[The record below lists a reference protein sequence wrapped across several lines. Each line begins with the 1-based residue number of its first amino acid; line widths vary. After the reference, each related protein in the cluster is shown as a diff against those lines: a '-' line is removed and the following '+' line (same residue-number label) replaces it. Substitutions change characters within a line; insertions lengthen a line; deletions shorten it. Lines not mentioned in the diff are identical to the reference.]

1 MDCPGEMI
9 VMEPHFFPVRGGG
22 EELCGEKSNQDNG
35 QRVDSGGYRAIP
47 VMRIPGPAAPGCTYP
62 QHSYFKKI

>member
-9 VMEPHFFPVRGGG
+9 VMEPHFFPVLGGGG

-35 QRVDSGGYRAIP
+35 Q
-47 VMRIPGPAAPGCTYP
+47 
-62 QHSYFKKI
+62 